1 MDRKAVTEKAADF
14 QKCIYSTLRQNWNNV
29 EKSSLTARH
38 ATVQKLR
45 RAGLERHERGRFR
58 VEDSSWSWK
67 ELQPHT
73 EKSPL
78 TEPEH
83 TKHQG
88 V

>member
-1 MDRKAVTEKAADF
+1 MYLLNTKAELGQCRKP
-14 QKCIYSTLRQNWNNV
+14 
-29 EKSSLTARH
+29 SLTARH

-45 RAGLERHERGRFR
+45 REGDWKDMRAKVQRRHERGRFR
-58 VEDSSWSWK
+58 GEDSSWSWK